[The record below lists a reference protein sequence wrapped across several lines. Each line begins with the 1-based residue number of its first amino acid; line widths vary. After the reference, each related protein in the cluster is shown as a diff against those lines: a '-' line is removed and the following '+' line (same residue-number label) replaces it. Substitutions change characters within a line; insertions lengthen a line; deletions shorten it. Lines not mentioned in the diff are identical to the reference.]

1 MNVRRLAVVGVLAG
15 LYAVL
20 TYSLASVS
28 FLPQQVR
35 FAEALAVLP
44 YLTPLA
50 IPGLTLGVFLANLAS
65 PLGWVDWVF
74 GTLATFLAAWLTSR
88 APHPLLAPFPPVVVN
103 AALVGYYL
111 AVILGLPYAVTALQV
126 GLGQLVACYLLGY
139 PLLRALAR
147 RPALLRRLRGEA

>member
-1 MNVRRLAVVGVLAG
+1 MNVRKLAMVGVLAG

-20 TYSLASVS
+20 TYLLAAVS

-65 PLGWVDWVF
+65 PFGWIDWVF

-88 APHPLLAPFPPVVVN
+88 TPHPLLAPLPPVIVN
-103 AALVGYYL
+103 TVIVGYYL
-111 AVILGLPYAVTALQV
+111 AVVLELPFAATAAQV
-126 GLGQLVACYLLGY
+126 ALGQFVACYLIGY
-139 PLLRALAR
+139 PLLRALAA
-147 RPALLRRLRGEA
+147 RPELLRRLRGEA